1 MVDKC
6 SFGVLAAG
14 NGLTTGSGYLVTN
27 SKTAV
32 AAAAGADTT
41 G

>member
-1 MVDKC
+1 VDKC
-6 SFGVLAAG
+6 AFGVLAAG
-14 NGLTTGSGYLVTN
+14 NGITTGSGLQVTN

-32 AAAAGADTT
+32 AGAAGADTT